1 MPEDKQKR
9 NRRQQKWTDENRDR
23 INLLFTRGIKSR
35 VQNAADRAG
44 VSKSIWIEAAI
55 NEKLERDGEN

>member
-35 VQNAADRAG
+35 VQEAADRAG

-55 NEKLERDGEN
+55 NEKLERDGES

>member
-23 INLLFTRGIKSR
+23 INLLFTRGIKNR
-35 VQNAADRAG
+35 VQAAADRAG
-44 VSKSIWIEAAI
+44 VSKSVWIEAAI

>member
-44 VSKSIWIEAAI
+44 VSKSAWIEAAI
-55 NEKLERDGEN
+55 NEKLERDGGN